1 MYGGKLVLTRGIS
14 DWVATGVE
22 PWAEEPNP
30 GTLSLDWRRHTIAV
44 IVTSHLNG
52 DQLDTCDEDHALN
65 HETFAHP
72 GEGGRIVNVWH
83 RNGTAKI
90 FCITDA
96 YGCPEAV
103 TTVMFA
109 SEY

>member
-30 GTLSLDWRRHTIAV
+30 GTFSLDWRRHTIAV

-65 HETFAHP
+65 HETFFSS
-72 GEGGRIVNVWH
+72 R
-83 RNGTAKI
+83 
-90 FCITDA
+90 
-96 YGCPEAV
+96 
-103 TTVMFA
+103 
-109 SEY
+109 